1 MDIYKKIIDKIL
13 SFFSSLGYNHPKKLP
28 YEMPDYAAYVYIRP
42 NADIYVVTLPKQ
54 VQSKFPEIT
63 SAYQKA
69 CDSYHS
75 VHHLNSAEHNYRKPF
90 ERLNAIFEMI
100 VQWFCKNASIPF
112 ENKSIV
118 ESAMSLKKA
127 GFNSE
132 QMNVVYGVLYA
143 MDEYKDSSRAVSEFD
158 IKRHFVSIGCI
169 LKIFKAAA
177 MGKKIETVPCAFSS
191 ESQQAEELESKQ
203 SAKPLVNK
211 SAQCSDEQEIDA
223 IKREF
228 EKAKKLNKKND
239 PQAAIAALKV
249 AIVLSLRRICRL
261 KHVEIYNPFF
271 PEKTEPTDGITISS
285 YPVAAPS
292 VEIQVRFVDRVHLFG
307 AINKET
313 ASNATYVLRNAEWCK
328 KWLAITTERM
338 QGFIQDSEPLIQ
350 EVCNVQKKNPNK
362 AKTNKPPKKRPSF
375 KAMEKNSQNTALDLK
390 TEYPELVGFIETA
403 QKRSADGEYEDAL
416 HSLRNALE
424 FMVNTLCQKY
434 TIKVNPNTNLLEKI
448 DLIAAAAVISDAQR
462 DILHR
467 ARKLGNIGAHH
478 GIDEATENKVHQG
491 MELIQQATTIFTNLT
506 LLENTN
512 ENTPMIDPDFYS
524 SSRKYYGLWNN
535 STRFEQLMNNMSYV
549 KLDRRAAAGD
559 IEAMLDIAIGFLSNP
574 DNMKWGLDCLIL
586 SPDFEKKG
594 YRRFPDSFDAR
605 YYFWILK
612 AGEKAYD
619 DWMAGKVIPLKYIA
633 TALAEGLRFMYCHMI
648 YNYFAGSYNQR
659 ETQYGLA
666 QYLFSNSAISY
677 NSKTVS
683 KFAIMLIC
691 MLEEYKND
699 MEGKGNIIAPVHC
712 LSIASIKCYTY
723 MYNYYKNPA
732 QKINLDPKL
741 LIKPSDAGKTYY
753 RVVQEDNKTF
763 ENFLNISSDIKYR
776 FKS

>member
-1 MDIYKKIIDKIL
+1 
-13 SFFSSLGYNHPKKLP
+13 
-28 YEMPDYAAYVYIRP
+28 MPDYAAYVYIRP

-63 SAYQKA
+63 SAYKKA

-75 VHHLNSAEHNYRKPF
+75 VHHRNSAEHNYRKPF

-100 VQWFCKNASIPF
+100 VHWFCKNASIPF

-143 MDEYKDSSRAVSEFD
+143 MDEYKDSSRAVSEID

-177 MGKKIETVPCAFSS
+177 TGKKIETVPCAFSS
-191 ESQQAEELESKQ
+191 KRQQAEELEAKQ
-203 SAKPLVNK
+203 SAKPLGNK
-211 SAQCSDEQEIDA
+211 SAQCSDKQEIDA

-228 EKAKKLNKKND
+228 EKAKKLNNKND
-239 PQAAIAALKV
+239 PQAAIAALKDAV
-249 AIVLSLRRICRL
+249 VLSLRRICRV
-261 KHVEIYNPFF
+261 KDVKINNPFF
-271 PEKTEPTDGITISS
+271 PQKTEPPRRYIITGTSYITINSQTAS
-285 YPVAAPS
+285 APTLDM
-292 VEIQVRFVDRVHLFG
+292 QFKFVDQLHLFG
-307 AINKET
+307 AIDEAC
-313 ASNATYVLRNAEWCK
+313 ASNAKDVLRYAEWCESK
-328 KWLAITTERM
+328 YGSFKMETEHM
-338 QGFIQDSEPLIQ
+338 QNLIQ
-350 EVCNVQKKNPNK
+350 HVGSTVIHVACTVQEKNPNQAKHTKNK
-362 AKTNKPPKKRPSF
+362 ASVKRPSF
-375 KAMEKNSQNTALDLK
+375 KAMEKNSENTALDLK

-478 GIDEATENKVHQG
+478 GIDEATENKVQQG
-491 MELIQQATTIFTNLT
+491 MDLIQQTTTIFTNLT

-524 SSRKYYGLWNN
+524 SSRKYYGLWNKA
-535 STRFEQLMNNMSYV
+535 TRFEQLMLNMNYV
-549 KLDRRAAAGD
+549 KLNRRADAGD
-559 IEAMLDIAIGFLSNP
+559 IEAMLDIAIGFLANP
-574 DNMKWGLDCLIL
+574 DNMKWGLDGLIL
-586 SPDFEKKG
+586 SPDFEKMG
-594 YRRFPDSFDAR
+594 YRRFPDRFDAR

-612 AGEKAYD
+612 AGEKAYA
-619 DWMAGKVIPLKYIA
+619 DWVASKVIPLKYIA
-633 TALAEGLRFMYCHMI
+633 TALAEGLRFMYDHMLFAH
-648 YNYFAGSYNQR
+648 FAGLHNQSQ
-659 ETQYGLA
+659 TQYGLA
-666 QYLFSNSAISY
+666 QYLFSNTPISY
-677 NSKTVS
+677 SRETVS

-691 MLEEYKND
+691 MLEEYND
-699 MEGKGNIIAPVHC
+699 DMKGKGNIIAPIHC
-712 LSIASIKCYTY
+712 MSILSIKCYTY
-723 MYNYYKNPA
+723 MYNYFQNPA
-732 QKINLDPKL
+732 QIIALDSRL

-753 RVVQEDNKTF
+753 RVVQEDKKTF
-763 ENFLNISSDIKYR
+763 EKFLKVSQVIKDS
-776 FKS
+776 FKSKQ